1 MIGRIK
7 GILVDKKAP
16 EVLVDVNGIYYEI
29 EMPMTSIYEL
39 PQLNEEVIIHTHLT
53 IREDA
58 HLLFGFIKESEKT
71 MFRELIK
78 VNGIGAKLALNILST
93 MSTQEFITAVNN
105 SDITS
110 LTKIPKVGKK
120 MAERILIEIPD
131 KFKDFIVED
140 DIEVKNKN
148 IKEDA
153 INALISLGYNTK
165 QAKEMVDSVFDNKL
179 TSEELIKEALKT
191 IF

>member
-39 PQLNEEVIIHTHLT
+39 PQLNEEVTIHTHLT

-93 MSTQEFITAVNN
+93 MSTEEFITAVNN

-140 DIEVKNKN
+140 DMEVKNKN

>member
-16 EVLVDVNGIYYEI
+16 EVLVNVNGIYYEI